1 MAMTRASTL
10 NDVRPIVGRTLL
22 ENPRALRRRVAWP
35 LGALAVV
42 ASWCGPTFAID
53 IVAIE
58 EHWEVE
64 VGEPD
69 PESSGPQVC
78 MVMSPTGSLDGDY
91 FVFTLNLQSDPEYV
105 PGGLQVQQWC
115 GDNILDSRASK
126 SGTLHHDNEVVR
138 WVQRTELHGGVI
150 TFEVLAGASESWGD
164 FGDTGALKF
173 TIASSLTTLNGYRP
187 AISLTESGVSF
198 AGNRVRSLVL
208 TKIRWFD
215 AEGNAYELNAPIDI
229 DADLDP

>member
-1 MAMTRASTL
+1 MNRSSTL
-10 NDVRPIVGRTLL
+10 NVVRPTVGRMLL
-22 ENPRALRRRVAWP
+22 ESPRARRRRIAWP
-35 LGALAVV
+35 LGAMAVL
-42 ASWCGPTFAID
+42 ASWCGPSFAID

-58 EHWEVE
+58 EHWEVQ

-69 PESSGPQVC
+69 SESSGPQVC
-78 MVMSPTGSLDGDY
+78 MVMSPSGSLYGDY
-91 FVFTLNLQSDPEYV
+91 FVFTLNHQSDPEYV

-115 GDNILDSRASK
+115 GEAIVDSK
-126 SGTLHHDNEVVR
+126 ELNSGTLHHDEEVVS
-138 WVQRTELHGGVI
+138 WVQRTELNGSAL
-150 TFEVLAGASESWGD
+150 TFEVLTGDSTSWGG
-164 FGDTGALKF
+164 FGDTGNLKF
-173 TIASSLTTLNGYRP
+173 TIATSLTSLNGYRP

-215 AEGNAYELNAPIDI
+215 AEGNSYELNAPIDI

>member
-1 MAMTRASTL
+1 MAMKRSSAL
-10 NDVRPIVGRTLL
+10 NVVRPTAGRTLV

-35 LGALAVV
+35 LGALAVL
-42 ASWCGPTFAID
+42 ASWGGPSFAID

-58 EHWEVE
+58 EHWEVQ

-69 PESSGPQVC
+69 AESSGPQVC

-91 FVFTLNLQSDPEYV
+91 FMFTVNHQSDPEWV

-115 GDNILDSRASK
+115 GENVIDSK
-126 SGTLHHDNEVVR
+126 EVNTGTLHHDDEVVR
-138 WVQRTELHGGVI
+138 WVQRTELNGGALS
-150 TFEVLAGASESWGD
+150 FEVLAGDSTSWGS
-164 FGDTGALKF
+164 FGDTGSLKF
-173 TIASSLTTLNGYRP
+173 TIATSLTSLNGYRP